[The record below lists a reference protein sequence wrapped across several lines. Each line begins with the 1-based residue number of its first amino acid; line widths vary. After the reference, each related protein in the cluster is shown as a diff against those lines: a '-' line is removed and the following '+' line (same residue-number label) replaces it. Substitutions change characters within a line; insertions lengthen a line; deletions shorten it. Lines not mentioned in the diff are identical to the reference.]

1 MSLLRALGRN
11 EHSVQ
16 SVSVLLG
23 TTSPQSEYTKKKY
36 RGTSQVYA
44 EDLRLFHTVST
55 KQTRL
60 TKLSGMSL
68 QGCRPQNLSRNSG
81 TREHDM
87 TVKTSTESQ
96 MHVTRRPVCSHW
108 WSAVFVVINGNLIT
122 FFFFFYRKIQVI
134 VSSEVRLPAG
144 EHLKLPSFQ
153 RAARIHTLHSI
164 PIA

>member
-1 MSLLRALGRN
+1 MNTACRVFRSCWAQHH
-11 EHSVQ
+11 HSQNIQKKNIEGHLKFMLKTWDYFIQ
-16 SVSVLLG
+16 S
-23 TTSPQSEYTKKKY
+23 
-36 RGTSQVYA
+36 A
-44 EDLRLFHTVST
+44 VST